1 MNYLNLSSLQ
11 KIDIGITTLL
21 FCVFMTMIRPLII
34 YSSINSRDIIAY
46 TLLFFATM
54 GLTMIFTNSLS
65 FSQVFYKVN
74 VKESS

>member
-65 FSQVFYKVN
+65 FSQIFYKVN
-74 VKESS
+74 VKESN

>member
-54 GLTMIFTNSLS
+54 GLTMIFTNSIS
-65 FSQVFYKVN
+65 FSQIFYKVN

>member
-46 TLLFFATM
+46 TLLFSATM

>member
-21 FCVFMTMIRPLII
+21 FCVFITMIRPLII

-46 TLLFFATM
+46 TLLFFVTM

-74 VKESS
+74 VKENN

>member
-54 GLTMIFTNSLS
+54 GLTMIFTNSIS
-65 FSQVFYKVN
+65 FSQIFYKVN
-74 VKESS
+74 VKDSN

>member
-65 FSQVFYKVN
+65 FSQIFYKVN

>member
-74 VKESS
+74 VKDSN

>member
-54 GLTMIFTNSLS
+54 GLTMIFTNSIS
-65 FSQVFYKVN
+65 FSQIFYKVD